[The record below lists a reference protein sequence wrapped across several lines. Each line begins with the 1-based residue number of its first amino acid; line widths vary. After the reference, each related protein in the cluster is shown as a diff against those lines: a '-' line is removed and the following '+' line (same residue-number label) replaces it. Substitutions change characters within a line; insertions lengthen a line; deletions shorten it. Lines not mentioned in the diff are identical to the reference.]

1 MYVNQAN
8 RVKQLDLSVEAAAEF
23 EPREQR
29 VRKYTSSRKRF
40 KLVRSSTE
48 EAGNADLERAKDW
61 LRSADS
67 LWATALRR
75 RFAGPGAAGG
85 RARPEHEAAPRRDRR
100 KGLAKVAPRLLCM
113 CVYPYVKEG
122 AAAARKT
129 AAARVVYVHGFIR
142 LNGDLS
148 VGFAATNH
156 SSIGKV
162 KLRPCCT

>member
-67 LWATALRR
+67 LWATALRWAWGCR
-75 RFAGPGAAGG
+75 GQSPAG
-85 RARPEHEAAPRRDRR
+85 
-100 KGLAKVAPRLLCM
+100 
-113 CVYPYVKEG
+113 
-122 AAAARKT
+122 T
-129 AAARVVYVHGFIR
+129 
-142 LNGDLS
+142 
-148 VGFAATNH
+148 
-156 SSIGKV
+156 
-162 KLRPCCT
+162 